1 MTRWSGFLL
10 PTGNMFTFTCI
21 LEKNTMS
28 NKNLPPVNV
37 PKDELKAIIAYDK
50 ERFSKNLTPL
60 RAVRLKCLDCCG
72 DSSKEVEACSAISC
86 PLWWYRKSPSSLDAT
101 AIKIPHSSSGHQSDV
116 QGMLRGRSQG
126 LRHGRIQLVPPA
138 PIQEAE
144 GSQTPCSQRGRT
156 CTAV

>member
-1 MTRWSGFLL
+1 
-10 PTGNMFTFTCI
+10 MFTFTCI

-72 DSSKEVEACSAISC
+72 DSSKE
-86 PLWWYRKSPSSLDAT
+86 PSVVVSE
-101 AIKIPHSSSGHQSDV
+101 KPFK
-116 QGMLRGRSQG
+116 
-126 LRHGRIQLVPPA
+126 P
-138 PIQEAE
+138 
-144 GSQTPCSQRGRT
+144 
-156 CTAV
+156 